1 MQHHLAFS
9 SGQHLALHEDRPGY
23 IGMICSDMRPVEV
36 IQGAVDDA
44 SFMCKRTF
52 GEAPEVGCVRDVM
65 MFLLLSTFTSLIVA
79 ESTHVTSRLASHTFR
94 RTFTTSCS
102 SS

>member
-1 MQHHLAFS
+1 MR

-52 GEAPEVGCVRDVM
+52 GEAPEVGYV
-65 MFLLLSTFTSLIVA
+65 LTALSLSPCPVLT
-79 ESTHVTSRLASHTFR
+79 RLPSQYLH
-94 RTFTTSCS
+94 SG
-102 SS
+102 